1 MALISCHAL
10 NSVYGTNAAGIGVRL
25 VKTGTENQELFAV
38 NASNEGRIKETVTG
52 VTDAEYELIFATG
65 KFLANESLLGKSVTI
80 VPEVVIRFQMPD
92 PDAHYHFSLAFTPG
106 SFSTVIVVQ
115 K

>member
-25 VKTGTENQELFAV
+25 VKIDSENQELFAV
-38 NASNEGRIKETVTG
+38 NASSEGRIKETING
-52 VTDAEYELIFATG
+52 VANARYELVFATG
-65 KFLANESLLGKSVTI
+65 KFLANESLLGNSVTI
-80 VPEVVIRFQMPD
+80 VPEVVIRFEMPD
-92 PDAHYHFSLAFTPG
+92 PEAHYHFSLAFTPG

-115 K
+115 R